1 MESGV
6 QSRVLTDKSCL
17 SDPHQSVCKK
27 AVAWLHQWVLGH
39 AGSMGGFMGTNYFC
53 LHGPCKGHRVEGQ
66 LDALMMFSE
75 LEGASPPLHAS
86 SSAGCMQSWW
96 SHFVLNAIAHQVQ

>member
-1 MESGV
+1 
-6 QSRVLTDKSCL
+6 
-17 SDPHQSVCKK
+17 
-27 AVAWLHQWVLGH
+27 
-39 AGSMGGFMGTNYFC
+39 MGTNYFC